1 MNEQIKKLAEQAWD
15 ATAVSPE
22 FGHPIS
28 FAEKFA
34 ELIVK
39 ECSKIVLNCG
49 IIGSNNER
57 DFIVASREIKQH
69 FGIKE

>member
-1 MNEQIKKLAEQAWD
+1 MNERIRLLAEQAGIIPGIMGVNRFTHFD
-15 ATAVSPE
+15 P
-22 FGHPIS
+22 
-28 FAEKFA
+28 EKFA
-34 ELIVK
+34 ELIVR
-39 ECSKIVLNCG
+39 ECSEIVLNCG